1 MLACVSCTWLSSC
14 LWLQGGASVYSHAPV
29 PSARRRIDQKPDN
42 VDADDDA
49 IEEDDLEKVHRSAVT
64 V

>member
-1 MLACVSCTWLSSC
+1 M
-14 LWLQGGASVYSHAPV
+14 WLQGGASVYSHAPV
-29 PSARRRIDQKPDN
+29 PSARRRIDKKPDN